1 MFGDLFSQ
9 RGDYAQGLL
18 YAGRRTFLRQDDPV
32 EPPKEFK
39 TKRQAQRAISSERER
54 MNQKVG
60 QKLDGQKPDPFNLV
74 FENLR
79 KDGKILQK
87 AAKSSLD
94 KRLVIEKFSTTD
106 KDAWKEK
113 NLAGCKIWC
122 VLEILLTNRLFY
134 LVKDMIIYS
143 VVGRVNESTGEV
155 SQECPWLP
163 LSRETSAAEARDK
176 TQTKASN
183 EKEFGTGSLVY
194 EDKEL
199 NELLVM
205 LDASQTKKK

>member
-1 MFGDLFSQ
+1 MQLNLDSILS
-9 RGDYAQGLL
+9 
-18 YAGRRTFLRQDDPV
+18 
-32 EPPKEFK
+32 
-39 TKRQAQRAISSERER
+39 RER
-54 MNQKVG
+54 HYY
-60 QKLDGQKPDPFNLV
+60 
-74 FENLR
+74 
-79 KDGKILQK
+79 
-87 AAKSSLD
+87 
-94 KRLVIEKFSTTD
+94 
-106 KDAWKEK
+106 
-113 NLAGCKIWC
+113 
-122 VLEILLTNRLFY
+122 LL
-134 LVKDMIIYS
+134 

-163 LSRETSAAEARDK
+163 LSRETSAAQARDK